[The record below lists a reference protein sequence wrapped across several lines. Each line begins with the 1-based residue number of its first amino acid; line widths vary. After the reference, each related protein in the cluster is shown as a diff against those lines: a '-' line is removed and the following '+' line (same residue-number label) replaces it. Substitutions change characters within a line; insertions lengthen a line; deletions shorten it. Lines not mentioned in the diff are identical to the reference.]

1 MPTGVVKWFN
11 GEKGFGFI
19 KPDEGGDDVFV
30 HASALQNSGLADLQD
45 GQKVGYELG
54 QDRRTGK
61 SKAEDVR
68 LL

>member
-1 MPTGVVKWFN
+1 MSTGVVKWFS

-19 KPDEGGDDVFV
+19 KPDQGGDDVFI

-45 GQKVGYELG
+45 GQKVEYELG

-61 SKAEDVR
+61 SKAESVR